1 MDIQQAQQEVVRI
14 LSETLRTKGLTPD
27 NLHEDTPLLG
37 GALAIDSLDLAGLVV
52 NLTEATGKDPFA
64 NGFIAFRTVG
74 ELARLYAD

>member
-14 LSETLRTKGLTPD
+14 LTETLKAKGQAPD
-27 NLHEDTPLLG
+27 NLREETALLG
-37 GALAIDSLDLAGLVV
+37 GTLAIDSLDLAGLVV

-64 NGFIAFRTVG
+64 NGFIAFRTIG